1 MNVSAI
7 LKSVVLALSLMS
19 SASANAQTMIYY
31 SYDASGNRFTR
42 STTVS
47 KTRAASELSETI
59 KYKMDLTNRVSIT
72 QHASIDMITVK
83 INEWDNSTPTTVVI
97 YNMSGNKLFQMSV
110 KEQETD
116 IDLSSYSVGYYILQV
131 TIGENKNTWKIIKG

>member
-19 SASANAQTMIYY
+19 ATSANAQTMIYY
-31 SYDASGNRFTR
+31 SYDASGNRITR

-59 KYKMDLTNRVSIT
+59 KDEVDLTNRVSIT

-83 INEWDNSTPTTVVI
+83 INEWDNCTPTTVVI
-97 YNMSGNKLFQMSV
+97 YNMSGYKLFQVSV

>member
-1 MNVSAI
+1 MKVTVI
-7 LKSVVLALSLMS
+7 LKSVVLAISMMS

-31 SYDASGNRFTR
+31 SYDASGNRISR

-59 KYKMDLTNRVSIT
+59 KDEVDLTNRVSIT

-83 INEWDNSTPTTVVI
+83 INEWDNSTPATVVI